1 MENLPIE
8 EWQKRMQA
16 GESAAVKQAISDLNL
31 AKVHRSQA
39 GALAELAH
47 RLNLPQMVLRLLNP
61 IVRNEKASLDPA
73 TPLELAEYAMALN
86 RVGVVDEASSIL
98 ESLASADYSKL
109 WLYNAFV
116 NMTQWNYTKAATCLR
131 KHLRLQEKGS
141 YAAVIAKVN
150 LAATYVFMERADEAE
165 ALLKEIVAFTEQNK
179 MKVLYGNSHELLGQ
193 VYLLKG
199 EFAEAASALEVAEK
213 ALQGSHGLGSFFVEK
228 WQTILQARQAKSQG
242 EGLSILLELEQRAR
256 EISHWETI
264 RDCEYAEALITE
276 EKSRANRLYFGTPFK
291 EYRSRLKRHFGVSPT
306 WRHHY
311 MWEADSSSSAVVLN
325 VAEGKTSNSS
335 LELNPGSVLHQLL
348 FVMTRDFY
356 RPMPLGLIFSRL
368 YPGEY
373 FDPLTSFDRAFK
385 SIQRLRAEFQGS
397 GLGLEIIESGGSYKF
412 QHHGLAVRVDLKE
425 KLPAKEW
432 LELKQLKQK
441 LPDRPVK
448 LKEVMDVSGLS
459 ESKVRAILNHP
470 DNKSKVQK
478 LGQGPGTRYK
488 LAS

>member
-179 MKVLYGNSHELLGQ
+179 MKVLYGNSHEHLGQ
-193 VYLLKG
+193 VYLL
-199 EFAEAASALEVAEK
+199 
-213 ALQGSHGLGSFFVEK
+213 
-228 WQTILQARQAKSQG
+228 
-242 EGLSILLELEQRAR
+242 
-256 EISHWETI
+256 
-264 RDCEYAEALITE
+264 
-276 EKSRANRLYFGTPFK
+276 
-291 EYRSRLKRHFGVSPT
+291 
-306 WRHHY
+306 
-311 MWEADSSSSAVVLN
+311 
-325 VAEGKTSNSS
+325 
-335 LELNPGSVLHQLL
+335 
-348 FVMTRDFY
+348 
-356 RPMPLGLIFSRL
+356 
-368 YPGEY
+368 
-373 FDPLTSFDRAFK
+373 
-385 SIQRLRAEFQGS
+385 
-397 GLGLEIIESGGSYKF
+397 
-412 QHHGLAVRVDLKE
+412 
-425 KLPAKEW
+425 
-432 LELKQLKQK
+432 
-441 LPDRPVK
+441 
-448 LKEVMDVSGLS
+448 
-459 ESKVRAILNHP
+459 
-470 DNKSKVQK
+470 
-478 LGQGPGTRYK
+478 
-488 LAS
+488 